1 MAPNP
6 VDGDRELPGD
16 QDNWTDRMLVGA
28 ALVHDEDAAW
38 ALALALKINGGAGFH
53 TDAMQHATR
62 GTRDV
67 SHFRSPN
74 AVSPFSWWEDGKLS
88 TRFGGP
94 PPAFRW
100 TGSW

>member
-1 MAPNP
+1 
-6 VDGDRELPGD
+6 
-16 QDNWTDRMLVGA
+16 MLVGA

-74 AVSPFSWWEDGKLS
+74 AVSLFSWWEDGKLS